1 MLKKTFFFSISSVI
15 IIITLV
21 VMYMKLMINGFGEM
35 DVEFLESEELNDF
48 YFCSFKYKRKKYTT
62 VIDKKGNLLIPF
74 SNVPIQECLFNFEKS
89 DYCFI
94 RYTNGKTNYQ
104 SYHFSKNKDN
114 TFMLKAE
121 ITGNEFSACRIIE
134 SGKNSYWFIETTTNN
149 ITTLCLYDIKKAKI
163 ITPAFTQISFEEE
176 KSRILAYVTK
186 DLYGEFDD
194 EDEPVYLT
202 TVASFI
208 DKDGRFVA
216 PLYDMKSDLQYS
228 ALDFNND
235 EYFKH
240 YHHITN
246 LIIQSLGR
254 EYLKERQHI
263 DEVLANMYT
272 NIYTEEQLKPK
283 NNKAKILKFP
293 GEV

>member
-1 MLKKTFFFSISSVI
+1 MLKKTFLFSISSVI

-48 YFCSFKYKRKKYTT
+48 YFCSFKYKRKKYTA

-176 KSRILAYVTK
+176 KSRVLAYATK
-186 DLYGEFDD
+186 ELYGEIDG
-194 EDEPVYLT
+194 ELEYLT
-202 TVASFI
+202 TIATFI
-208 DKDGRFVA
+208 DKDGNFLA
-216 PLYDMKSDLQYS
+216 PLYDMKNDMQYP
-228 ALDFNND
+228 ALDFNHDPN
-235 EYFKH
+235 FRH
-240 YHHITN
+240 YHHIIN

-254 EYLKERQHI
+254 KYIEERDHV
-263 DEVLANMYT
+263 DAVLADMYT
-272 NIYTEEQLKPK
+272 NIYTKEQLKPK
-283 NNKAKILKFP
+283 NNKAKIMKFP
-293 GEV
+293 SEV